1 MRTTFEELLGKGN
14 KFHYETVYT
23 KTHVLKILELV
34 RQKTLEEC
42 VESAKVDFVLFN
54 YGDSCP
60 NLDGLTPYLLEE
72 SILNLPKDSIKYN
85 KEL

>member
-1 MRTTFEELLGKGN
+1 MRTTFEELLGKGT
-14 KFHYETVYT
+14 KFHGEIVYP
-23 KTHVLKILELV
+23 KSYVIKLLELI

-54 YGDSCP
+54 YGDNCP